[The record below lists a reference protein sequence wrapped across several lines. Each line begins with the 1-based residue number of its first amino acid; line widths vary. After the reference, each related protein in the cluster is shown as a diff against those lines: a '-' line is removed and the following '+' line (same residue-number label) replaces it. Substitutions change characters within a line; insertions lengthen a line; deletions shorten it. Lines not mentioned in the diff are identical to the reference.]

1 MKPFKIKLNF
11 DNEEDLKNHNKF
23 VKNCKGTDMSRV
35 MVMTTKLKSI
45 KKILVNLELKMRNIK
60 EYNDVY
66 KIRDTHI
73 QSSKQ
78 RKILTMIETFEDLIE
93 NITNHLE
100 DDELKISK
108 ETFLSLLNNEREM
121 K

>member
-1 MKPFKIKLNF
+1 MKPFTIELNLDESQLEIHRGIKS
-11 DNEEDLKNHNKF
+11 
-23 VKNCKGTDMSRV
+23 TDMSGV
-35 MVMTTKLKSI
+35 MVRTFKLKSI

-93 NITNHLE
+93 DITNHLE

-108 ETFLSLLNNEREM
+108 ETYLSLLNNESEL